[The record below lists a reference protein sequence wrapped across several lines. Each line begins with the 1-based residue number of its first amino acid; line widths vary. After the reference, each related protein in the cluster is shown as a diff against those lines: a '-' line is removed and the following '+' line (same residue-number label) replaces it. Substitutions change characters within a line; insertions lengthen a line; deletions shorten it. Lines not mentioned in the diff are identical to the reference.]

1 MAHNLYYW
9 GLGVLQWTAWEC
21 VLMRLWATGKV
32 PYAADAE
39 VLARPGLLAWNVFW
53 VMMVP
58 IWRDLHFYIAH
69 RFIHIRAIYRFVHS
83 LHHRNADPEP
93 FSGMTMHPVEQ
104 YASSNPQLAPFAHT
118 PGHIVTA
125 CTTSPTRSSR
135 ASTCRASRRSP
146 RASRRARYAASS
158 RLAATRR
165 GA

>member
-69 RFIHIRAIYRFVHS
+69 RFIHIRAIYKVVLLS
-83 LHHRNADPEP
+83 LIPDPDPDTDPDPDPNPGPTTKPEP
-93 FSGMTMHPVEQ
+93 
-104 YASSNPQLAPFAHT
+104 NAHSR
-118 PGHIVTA
+118 
-125 CTTSPTRSSR
+125 SPTNPNPNPNPTPSQ
-135 ASTCRASRRSP
+135 AVCRFADT
-146 RASRRARYAASS
+146 AW
-158 RLAATRR
+158 
-165 GA
+165 